1 MKMNHCGKQACRVAL
16 FLRSTFVAL
25 IPAVSIGA
33 SGTELIYTPIN
44 PTFGGSP
51 LNGSYF
57 LGKAQSQND
66 HIAEGNS
73 GSGNTTLSRFEETLQ
88 RNVLNQ
94 IAREVAGLA
103 FGEGGLAEGGVFHT
117 EQYTIE
123 VITTNP
129 DSVGVRISNSDTGEV
144 TTIEIPI
151 FN

>member
-1 MKMNHCGKQACRVAL
+1 MTFYPIGKRACAFAYL
-16 FLRSTFVAL
+16 LAF
-25 IPAVSIGA
+25 VSILSLEVSCA
-33 SGTELIYTPIN
+33 ELIYTPVN

-51 LNGSYF
+51 LNGSYL

-66 HIAEGNS
+66 HSTG
-73 GSGNTTLSRFEETLQ
+73 GSGLGDNTTLSRFEETLQ

-103 FGEGGLAEGGVFHT
+103 FGEGGLEEGGVFHT

-129 DSVGVRISNSDTGEV
+129 DSVGVRISNTETGEV